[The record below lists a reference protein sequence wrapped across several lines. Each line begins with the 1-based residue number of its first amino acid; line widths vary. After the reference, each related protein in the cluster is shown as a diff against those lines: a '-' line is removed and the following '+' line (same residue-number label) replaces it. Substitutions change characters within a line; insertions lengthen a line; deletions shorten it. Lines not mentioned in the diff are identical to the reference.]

1 MTRGYFNQI
10 DMGPAYT
17 ESSKNWHIT
26 LDRSNC
32 FWYELIVNPPAFVD
46 TRRDIADYLR
56 WLKSAVEQTLE
67 KRFIYFFV
75 SRKKVRFDTTKQPKY
90 SLFGKYLV
98 LRLLIGKDGQSR
110 TIKRKVFDQ
119 SGKQITP
126 KVEVTDSFIRFYQH
140 ANSSETYSIHDFL
153 QMHDIA
159 LGITSEIHYVGITKN
174 PGDRPISREHRGITD
189 TLYRV
194 SNEDND
200 FFIFINLFK
209 VMSNAESSKHG
220 INFVI
225 ANSMIDEIPTEEEG
239 QIIEGA
245 LINYFNTEAQ
255 QLNKRNES
263 AVLNN
268 RLASIAKNNNI
279 EFISL
284 QMELEHPNEYFVFG
298 SQAVPPSVSHTFV
311 CRSVN
316 GSLEITKLNSE
327 EEIRDFR
334 AGQTNA

>member
-1 MTRGYFNQI
+1 
-10 DMGPAYT
+10 
-17 ESSKNWHIT
+17 
-26 LDRSNC
+26 
-32 FWYELIVNPPAFVD
+32 V
-46 TRRDIADYLR
+46 
-56 WLKSAVEQTLE
+56 
-67 KRFIYFFV
+67 
-75 SRKKVRFDTTKQPKY
+75 
-90 SLFGKYLV
+90 
-98 LRLLIGKDGQSR
+98 LIGKDRQSR

-119 SGKQITP
+119 SGNQVTP
-126 KVEVTDSFIRFYQH
+126 KVEVTDSFIKFYQH
-140 ANSSETYSIHDFL
+140 ANLSETYSIHDFL
-153 QMHDIA
+153 QMHNIA

-209 VMSNAESSKHG
+209 VMSNAEASKYG
-220 INFVI
+220 VNFIV
-225 ANSMIDEIPTEEEG
+225 ANSTIDEISTEEEG

-263 AVLNN
+263 TVLNN
-268 RLASIAKNNNI
+268 RLASIAKSNNI
-279 EFISL
+279 EFMSL
-284 QMELEHPNEYFVFG
+284 HMELEHPNEYFVFR
-298 SQAVPPSVSHTFV
+298 SQAVPPSVSHTFI

-316 GSLEITKLNSE
+316 GVLETTKLSAE

-334 AGQTNA
+334 ASQTKGYLL